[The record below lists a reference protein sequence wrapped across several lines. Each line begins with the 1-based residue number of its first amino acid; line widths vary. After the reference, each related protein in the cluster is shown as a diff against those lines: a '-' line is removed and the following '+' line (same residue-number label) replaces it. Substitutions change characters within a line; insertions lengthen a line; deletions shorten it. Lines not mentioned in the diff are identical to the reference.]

1 MELKKLFLYSRL
13 LTPKNTK
20 YAHFEEI
27 SKSFG
32 YEIVS
37 IDSDG
42 KIFQYLRNERSGVVF
57 CDDTLFK
64 TPIQKGFEKLGSFQD
79 RVGLVLVVTGKSKSI
94 PYSKCIDTILMVS
107 LSDEL
112 FEQSVFSVFKHILLK
127 AKRGNALNTLNPEFV
142 KKLLSD
148 TAHAVN
154 NILSGMQGYAEL
166 AQLNPEDN
174 KLIEDAFNVVIYSSY
189 RVKQEI
195 KNLRALVRV
204 ENPIIRPVD
213 ITDVL
218 EESLDL
224 AKNQVAAKN
233 IRIKFGLDRKLFVN
247 GDYDQLVQ
255 VFFNLLNDVVNN
267 IGEEGTMGFSFET
280 HDGTAEIS
288 IGGNG
293 YLLDNRSYKLLQRI
307 FASSEAILKTD
318 DEDGRI
324 DTRSTLSICNRIIHN
339 HGGGIKLERKGEQE
353 IRYIITM
360 PVLEE
365 KPEVEGFEEGY
376 EKPVLVNLGNLD
388 MDILVVDDEEYVRNT
403 IYYFFDKK
411 GCRVTVAE
419 DGEYGFDVAKTKPFD
434 LIFMD
439 YLMPKMGGI
448 EAARKIIENNRE
460 AKIVFITGRESLDED
475 QLSKSGIYG
484 CIKKPFEMK
493 DLYDIAKKVAFQKGI
508 VD

>member
-1 MELKKLFLYSRL
+1 
-13 LTPKNTK
+13 
-20 YAHFEEI
+20 
-27 SKSFG
+27 
-32 YEIVS
+32 VS
-37 IDSDG
+37 TDSDG
-42 KIFQYLRNERSGVVF
+42 NIFQHLKNERSGVVF

-64 TPIQKGFEKLGSFQD
+64 TPMQEGFEKLGTIQD
-79 RVGLVLVVTGKSKSI
+79 QVGLVLIVTGKSKSI
-94 PYSKCIDTILMVS
+94 PYSKCIDTILMLS
-107 LSDEL
+107 LADEL
-112 FEQSVFSVFKHILLK
+112 FEQSVFSIFKHLLLK
-127 AKRGNALNTLNPEFV
+127 EKRGDALNTLNPDFV

-148 TAHAVN
+148 SAHAVN

-166 AQLNPEDN
+166 AQLNPEDT

-224 AKNQVAAKN
+224 AKNQVAAKK

-255 VFFNLLNDVVNN
+255 VFYNLLNDVVNN
-267 IGEEGTMGFSFET
+267 IGEEGTMGFSFKT
-280 HDGTAEIS
+280 QDGIAEIS
-288 IGGNG
+288 IGGKG
-293 YLLDNRSYKLLQRI
+293 YLLDNKSYKLLQRI
-307 FASSEAILKTD
+307 FASSEAILNTD
-318 DEDGRI
+318 DEEGRI
-324 DTRSTLSICNRIIHN
+324 DTRRTLSICNRIIHN
-339 HGGGIKLERKGEQE
+339 HSGGIKLERKGEQE
-353 IRYIITM
+353 IKYVITM
-360 PVLEE
+360 PALEE
-365 KPEVEGFEEGY
+365 EPMVEGLEEGY
-376 EKPVLVNLGNLD
+376 EKPVPVNLDNLD

-460 AKIVFITGRESLDED
+460 AKIVFITGRESLDEK

-484 CIKKPFEMK
+484 FIQKPFEMK
-493 DLYDIAKKVAFQKGI
+493 DIYDIAKKVAFQKGI